1 MSKITEIK
9 GAKGTITLKQFISM
23 GKAIAD
29 IYKDDEEEQALAIG
43 RYFDSVCRIERR

>member
-23 GKAIAD
+23 GKTIAD
-29 IYKDDEEEQALAIG
+29 IYKDNEEEQAKAIG
-43 RYFDSVCRIERR
+43 RYFDGVCRAEQR